1 MLGAHCQRLAAGGQ
15 WSKEK
20 VQPCISV
27 LEIKAAKLVIED
39 WKVVGKVQNEDMF
52 EDVLEGAH
60 GREEH

>member
-1 MLGAHCQRLAAGGQ
+1 MAAGGQ

-20 VQPCISV
+20 VQPYISV

-39 WKVVGKVQNEDMF
+39 RKVVGKVQNEDMF

>member
-1 MLGAHCQRLAAGGQ
+1 MLGAHCQRLAAGDQ

-20 VQPCISV
+20 VQPYIGV